1 MSAGMMQAMSVTL
14 GVFGVVAIGLM
25 VAAFLSKIV
34 KRVFSKLIYRKRF
47 SSYSGPPGRGCWRCS
62 LPRA

>member
-1 MSAGMMQAMSVTL
+1 MSAGMMQAMGVTL

-34 KRVFSKLIYRKRF
+34 KRVFSK
-47 SSYSGPPGRGCWRCS
+47 
-62 LPRA
+62 

>member
-1 MSAGMMQAMSVTL
+1 MQAMSVTL

-34 KRVFSKLIYRKRF
+34 KRVFSK
-47 SSYSGPPGRGCWRCS
+47 
-62 LPRA
+62 